1 MRASRRGHQLESG
14 INRLFRKIAALSV
27 TTYHGRFAPTPS
39 GPLHFGSMVA
49 AVGSYLDAK
58 SHGGTWALRF
68 DDLDPPRVTPGS
80 VDSIFRCLE
89 KFQMAWDGEV
99 VFQSARMDAYQA
111 ALDRLRSQ
119 GLVYPCACSRKEIDD
134 AGLGGPD
141 GPVYPGTCRK
151 GLPPGREARAWRVHT
166 GDAAIEFVDLLQGR
180 VHQDLERE
188 IGDFVLFRADGV
200 FAYHLAC
207 AVDDSAQ
214 GITHVVRGADLLAS
228 TPRQIYLQRLLGL
241 PTPAYLHLPIAL
253 NAAGEKLSKQT
264 LADPVEP
271 DQAAGILAEVLGFL
285 KHSPPDEVC
294 ANGVSAMWRWAL
306 ENWRRDRLPDVV
318 SARAPGSGAALVH
331 FPVNSRHGQ

>member
-1 MRASRRGHQLESG
+1 
-14 INRLFRKIAALSV
+14 V
-27 TTYHGRFAPTPS
+27 TIYRGRFAPTPS

-58 SHGGTWALRF
+58 SRGGSWALRI
-68 DDLDPPRVTPGS
+68 DDLDPPRVAPGS

-99 VFQSARMDAYQA
+99 VYQSARMEAYHA
-111 ALDRLRSQ
+111 ALDQLRARD
-119 GLVYPCACSRKEIDD
+119 LVYACACSRKEIGDT
-134 AGLGGPD
+134 GPGGPD

-151 GLPPGREARAWRVHT
+151 GLPPGREARAWRVRT
-166 GDAAIEFVDLLQGR
+166 GDTAIEFGDLLQGR
-180 VHQDLERE
+180 VRQDLERE
-188 IGDFVLFRADGV
+188 IGDFVLFRADQV

-214 GITHVVRGADLLAS
+214 GITHVVRGADLMGS

-241 PTPAYLHLPIAL
+241 CTPDYLHLPIAL

-271 DQAAGILAEVLGFL
+271 DRAAATLANVLRFL

-294 ANGVSAMWRWAL
+294 GDGVSALWRWAV
-306 ENWRRDRLPDVV
+306 ENWRRDRLPGVV
-318 SARAPGSGAALVH
+318 SADAPAA
-331 FPVNSRHGQ
+331 